1 MKFILKI
8 FLSFG
13 FLPFLCCLNES
24 KKLKK
29 SNFWIDEQEAYW
41 NGLLEK
47 NKKWYSSN
55 EAIEIANNIL
65 IYQHFSGG
73 WPKNIDYKIAPS
85 KIDVIVLK
93 LSNFLKKYPSTYH
106 ATIDNNSTYSQMRF
120 LAKIYNNTGFNRFK
134 MGFLAGLDYLLLA
147 QNENGG
153 WPQYFPYK
161 GGYKNNI
168 TFNDDA
174 MIGVMQILKEVSELK
189 FSFVDDL
196 RINKS
201 VKAIEKGL
209 ELILRTQIISGG
221 KLTIWCSQYDPSNL
235 HPSRARS
242 FEPIA
247 LSARESVKIIQYL
260 MNVSNPDTVI
270 IKAIESAITWYKEV
284 AIEGLRI
291 VRIKDMNFLENYDIQ
306 IIINPDDRLKP
317 LNWARYYEIDTNVPI
332 FSGRDGIV
340 KYSMSDIEHER
351 RINYEWYGDWAND
364 LIFDH
369 HSNWSANLK
378 NFQN

>member
-1 MKFILKI
+1 
-8 FLSFG
+8 
-13 FLPFLCCLNES
+13 
-24 KKLKK
+24 
-29 SNFWIDEQEAYW
+29 
-41 NGLLEK
+41 
-47 NKKWYSSN
+47 
-55 EAIEIANNIL
+55 
-65 IYQHFSGG
+65 
-73 WPKNIDYKIAPS
+73 
-85 KIDVIVLK
+85 
-93 LSNFLKKYPSTYH
+93 
-106 ATIDNNSTYSQMRF
+106 
-120 LAKIYNNTGFNRFK
+120 
-134 MGFLAGLDYLLLA
+134 
-147 QNENGG
+147 
-153 WPQYFPYK
+153 
-161 GGYKNNI
+161 
-168 TFNDDA
+168 

-364 LIFDH
+364 LIFNH